1 VSSSKSSVSLA
12 ALIELLAMNTGSVC
26 NLPRFVDV
34 SVKNPEI
41 TGTHNFGFKPLFL
54 GNIYNSAGQF
64 WYQMKGL
71 RSDVKNELSQKPVT
85 GFSRLHDT
93 IVNE

>member
-1 VSSSKSSVSLA
+1 MSSSKSSVSLA
-12 ALIELLAMNTGSVC
+12 ALIELLAMNAGSVC
-26 NLPRFVDV
+26 NLPCFVDV

-54 GNIYNSAGQF
+54 GNIYNSVGQF

-71 RSDVKNELSQKPVT
+71 RSDVKNELFQEPVT